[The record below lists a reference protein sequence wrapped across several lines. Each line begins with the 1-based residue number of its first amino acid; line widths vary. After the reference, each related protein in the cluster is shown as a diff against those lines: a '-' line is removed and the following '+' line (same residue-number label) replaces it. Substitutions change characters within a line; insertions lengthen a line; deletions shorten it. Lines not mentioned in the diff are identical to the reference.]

1 MDYNPFLP
9 EVQANPY
16 PYYAYLREHAPVYQV
31 PGAGFW
37 VITRYD
43 DVFWGFKTP
52 QVFSSAGFVDIVMG
66 DLNPFPPQA
75 PPILGVDPPNHTR
88 LRKLVNRAFTP
99 RRVASLERHI
109 REVTRDLIER
119 IPTHGEFDLVSN
131 FSVPLPV
138 ITIAELL
145 GIPPER
151 RDDFK
156 RWSEDLIQAA
166 TAGVSEPEERRRIR
180 QSLDEFFAY
189 LREAIEAYH
198 RQPGDNLL
206 SDLVRAEEENQTLT
220 SEEVLSLAG
229 FLLLAGNETT
239 TNLIGNAMLALLA
252 HPEQLAQVRANPALI
267 TNVIEEVL
275 RYDGPIQSLPRMAAQ
290 EVKLAGATIP
300 AGALVLLVVG
310 SANHDERKFPDPK
323 RFDIMRH
330 ADGHIGFGFG
340 IHFCLGAQ
348 LARLEGKVALEAL
361 LARFPRVAGTETQV
375 PRIQSFT
382 IRGPKT
388 LPLMVR

>member
-1 MDYNPFLP
+1 
-9 EVQANPY
+9 
-16 PYYAYLREHAPVYQV
+16 
-31 PGAGFW
+31 
-37 VITRYD
+37 
-43 DVFWGFKTP
+43 
-52 QVFSSAGFVDIVMG
+52 
-66 DLNPFPPQA
+66 
-75 PPILGVDPPNHTR
+75 
-88 LRKLVNRAFTP
+88 RAFTP

-119 IPTHGEFDLVSN
+119 IPVQGEFDLVQD
-131 FSVPLPV
+131 FSIPLPV

-151 RDDFK
+151 RADFK
-156 RWSEDLIQAA
+156 RWSEDLIC
-166 TAGVSEPEERRRIR
+166 AGTMGVIAPAERGRLR

-189 LREAIEAYH
+189 LRDAIEAYR

-239 TNLIGNAMLALLA
+239 TNLIGNAVLALCD
-252 HPEQLAQVRANPALI
+252 HPDQLARVRADRTLVPR
-267 TNVIEEVL
+267 VIEEVL
-275 RYDGPIQSLPRMAAQ
+275 RYDGPIQSLPRMAAH
-290 EVKLAGATIP
+290 EVEVAGTTIP

-310 SANHDERKFPDPK
+310 SANHDERKFPDPD
-323 RFDIMRH
+323 RFDIMRP
-330 ADGHIGFGFG
+330 AEGHIGFGFG

-361 LARFPRVAGTETQV
+361 LARFPQLSRAEDQIT
-375 PRIQSFT
+375 RINSFT
-382 IRGPKT
+382 VRGPRT
-388 LPLMVR
+388 LPLLIA